1 MKRLRA
7 LADTIARFSCDLAL
21 LVFILMVMISVGAIS
36 AALLCMILGL
46 TVTAGLFA
54 GALIGGG
61 AAIGLLRPRPKK
73 TEG

>member
-1 MKRLRA
+1 MKKLRD

-21 LVFILMVMISVGAIS
+21 LTFILMVMISVGSIS

-46 TVTAGLFA
+46 PATAGPPV
-54 GALIGGG
+54 GAPIGGG
-61 AAIGLLRPRPKK
+61 AAIGLLRPRPKN

>member
-1 MKRLRA
+1 MKRLRD
-7 LADTIARFSCDLAL
+7 LAGTISRLYCDMAL
-21 LVFILMVMISVGAIS
+21 LVFILMVMISVGSIS

-46 TVTAGLFA
+46 TATAGLLA

-61 AAIGLLRPRPKK
+61 AAIGLLRPRPKN